1 MALDGNFSTAILD
14 LVEDLVTADKVNIS
28 EAIFQETFG
37 IGSFTGA
44 HTLRTGVRHGNV
56 IPIVL
61 AGENYCAMPVGDQQS
76 CELNECDLTV
86 NYQAKKWDLAEY
98 NCRIPI
104 CMRTFD
110 ENFLVFWN
118 MYRQRLEDPL
128 QEPDAQAF
136 LTYLTQQVERNILGA
151 QWRVGYWG
159 DTSVTTNNLINGN
172 NGYFV
177 QAEAGN
183 GIKAP
188 ITVAGTAPTAE
199 EILNSIQTALETASG
214 DINAMWLG
222 QSDVVIKMSWTV
234 ANKIV
239 IYLNQ
244 LNRQNPY
251 NCDCISADGIVSADR
266 FSVEGL
272 RLFGY
277 RVEAHR
283 EIDGGATC
291 VTDADVNKILIARKS
306 NLLIGTNTQDK
317 MEMFDI
323 FYDKRDRQIYMD
335 SMIYLGVSIPLDEYI
350 YLTVEEEEEE
360 EPIEG

>member
-1 MALDGNFSTAILD
+1 MAFDGNFNTAVLA

-37 IGSFTGA
+37 IGSFASA
-44 HTLRTGVRHGNV
+44 HTLRTDVRNGNV

-61 AGENYCAMPVGDQQS
+61 AGDNYCAMPVGDELS
-76 CELNECDLTV
+76 CEMNDCDLTV
-86 NYQAKKWDLAEY
+86 NYAAKKWELAEY
-98 NCRIPI
+98 NCRIDI
-104 CMRTFD
+104 CMRTFS
-110 ENFLVFWN
+110 ENFLAFWN

-128 QEPDAQAF
+128 AQPDAQAF

-159 DTSVTTNNLINGN
+159 DTSATTNNLIKGN
-172 NGYFV
+172 NGFFV

-188 ITVAGTAPTAE
+188 ITAAGAQPTAE
-199 EILNSIQTALETASG
+199 EILDSIQAALETASG
-214 DINAMWLG
+214 DTNAIWLG
-222 QSDVVIKMSWTV
+222 QSDVVIKMPWSM
-234 ANKIV
+234 ANKIA
-239 IYLNQ
+239 IYLNK

-251 NCDCISADGIVSADR
+251 NCDCVSADGIVSADR
-266 FSVEGL
+266 FTVDGL

-283 EIDGGATC
+283 EIDGGSTC
-291 VTDADVNKILIARKS
+291 VTTPNINQILIARKS

-323 FYDKRDRQIYMD
+323 FYDKKDRKIYMD

-350 YLTVEEEEEE
+350 YLSTEI
-360 EPIEG
+360 EPEA

>member
-1 MALDGNFSTAILD
+1 MAFEGNFSTAVLA
-14 LVEDLVTADKVNIS
+14 LVEDLVSADKVNIN

-37 IGSFTGA
+37 IGSFVGA

-61 AGENYCAMPVGDQQS
+61 AGDNYCAMPVGDQTD
-76 CELNECDLTV
+76 CELNECDLTP

-104 CMRTFD
+104 CMRSFE
-110 ENFLVFWN
+110 ENFLAFWN
-118 MYRQRLEDPL
+118 MYRQRLEDPT

-136 LTYLTQQVERNILGA
+136 LTYLTTQVERNILGA

-159 DTSVTTNNLINGN
+159 DTSATTNNLINGN
-172 NGYFV
+172 NGFFA

-183 GIKAP
+183 GIKLP
-188 ITVAGTAPTAE
+188 ITGAGDTPTAE
-199 EILNSIQTALETASG
+199 EILNSIQSALETSS
-214 DINAMWLG
+214 DSMWLG
-222 QSDVVIKMSWTV
+222 QSDVVIKMPWTV
-234 ANKIV
+234 ANKLV

-251 NCDCISADGIVSADR
+251 NCDCVSADGIVSADR
-266 FSVEGL
+266 FSVDGL

-283 EIDGGATC
+283 EIDGGASC
-291 VTDADVNKILIARKS
+291 VEEADVNKILIARKS
-306 NLLIGTNTQDK
+306 NLLVGTNTTDK

-323 FYDKRDRQIYMD
+323 FYDKVTRKIYMD

-350 YLTVEEEEEE
+350 YLSFEAPAGE
-360 EPIEG
+360 

>member
-1 MALDGNFSTAILD
+1 MSLQGNFETAVLALVND
-14 LVEDLVTADKVNIS
+14 LASADKVNIS

-37 IGSFTGA
+37 IGSFAAA
-44 HTLRTGVRHGNV
+44 HTLRTDVRNGNV

-61 AGENYCAMPVGDQQS
+61 AGDNYCAMPVGDEMS
-76 CELNECDLTV
+76 CDLNECDIEV
-86 NYQAKKWDLAEY
+86 NYDAKRWELSEY

-104 CMRTFD
+104 CMRTFN

-159 DTSVTTNNLINGN
+159 DKSATANTLIKGN

-177 QAEAGN
+177 QAEAGD
-183 GIKAP
+183 GIKAT
-188 ITVAGTAPTAE
+188 ITSAGAQPTAE
-199 EILNSIQTALETASG
+199 EILDSIQKALEDASG
-214 DINAMWLG
+214 DTNAIWLG
-222 QSDVVIKMSWTV
+222 QSDVVIKMPWSL

-239 IYLNQ
+239 IYLNK

-251 NCDCISADGIVSADR
+251 NCDCVSADGIVSADR

-277 RVEAHR
+277 TVEAHR
-283 EIDGGATC
+283 EIDGGSTC
-291 VTDADVNKILIARKS
+291 VTDANVNQILIARKS

-323 FYDKRDRQIYMD
+323 FYDKKDRKIYMD

-350 YLTVEEEEEE
+350 YLSTSVTETDPGE
-360 EPIEG
+360 

>member
-1 MALDGNFSTAILD
+1 MALDGNFSTAITA
-14 LVEDLVTADKVNIS
+14 LVEDLVTADNVNIS

-37 IGSFTGA
+37 IGSFVSA
-44 HTLRTGVRHGNV
+44 HTLRTGVRNGSV

-61 AGENYCAMPVGDQQS
+61 AGDNYCDMPVGNEQS
-76 CELNECDLTV
+76 CELNDCDLET
-86 NYQAKKWDLAEY
+86 NYAAKKWDLAEY

-136 LTYLTQQVERNILGA
+136 LTYLTQQVERNVLGA

-159 DTSVTTNNLINGN
+159 DTSAITNNLINGN

-177 QAEAGN
+177 QAEAGA
-183 GIKAP
+183 GIKAS
-188 ITVAGTAPTAE
+188 ITAAGAAPTAE
-199 EILNSIQTALETASG
+199 EILDSIQAALNTAS
-214 DINAMWLG
+214 DQMWMG
-222 QSDVVIKMSWTV
+222 ESDVVVKMSWTV
-234 ANKIV
+234 ANKIA
-239 IYLNQ
+239 IYLNT

-251 NCDCISADGIVSADR
+251 NCDCVSADGIISADR

-277 RVEAHR
+277 KVEAHR

-306 NLLIGTNTQDK
+306 NLLIGTNTTEK
-317 MEMFDI
+317 MEMFEI
-323 FYDKRDRQIYMD
+323 FYDKKDRMIYMD

-350 YLTVEEEEEE
+350 YLTVE
-360 EPIEG
+360 

>member
-1 MALDGNFSTAILD
+1 MALDGNFSTAIID
-14 LVEDLVTADKVNIS
+14 LVEDLVTADNVNIS

-37 IGSFTGA
+37 IGSFVNA
-44 HTLRTGVRHGNV
+44 HTLRTGVRNGSV

-61 AGENYCAMPVGDQQS
+61 AGDNYCAMPVGNEQS
-76 CELNECDLTV
+76 CELNDCDLET
-86 NYQAKKWDLAEY
+86 NYSAKKWDLAEY

-128 QEPDAQAF
+128 QEADAQAF

-159 DTSVTTNNLINGN
+159 DTSATANDLIKGN

-199 EILNSIQTALETASG
+199 EILDSIQEALNTAS
-214 DINAMWLG
+214 DQMWLSE
-222 QSDVVIKMSWTV
+222 SDVVIKMSWTV
-234 ANKIV
+234 ANKIA
-239 IYLNQ
+239 IYLNS

-251 NCDCISADGIVSADR
+251 NCDCVSADGIVSADR

-306 NLLIGTNTQDK
+306 NLLIGTNTTDK
-317 MEMFDI
+317 MEMFEI
-323 FYDKRDRQIYMD
+323 FYDRKDRMIYMD

-350 YLTVEEEEEE
+350 YLTVDTE
-360 EPIEG
+360 

>member
-1 MALDGNFSTAILD
+1 MALDGNFSTAITA
-14 LVEDLVTADKVNIS
+14 LVEDLVTADNVNIS

-37 IGSFTGA
+37 IGSFVNA
-44 HTLRTGVRHGNV
+44 HTLRTGVRNGSV

-61 AGENYCAMPVGDQQS
+61 AGDNYCAMPVGNEQS
-76 CELNECDLTV
+76 CELNDCDLET
-86 NYQAKKWDLAEY
+86 NYSAKKWDLAEY

-128 QEPDAQAF
+128 QDPDAQAF

-159 DTSVTTNNLINGN
+159 DTSATTNNLINGN

-177 QAEAGN
+177 QAEAGG
-183 GIKAP
+183 GIKAE
-188 ITVAGTAPTAE
+188 ITAAGAAPTAE
-199 EILNSIQTALETASG
+199 EILDSIQEALNTAS
-214 DINAMWLG
+214 DQMWLSE
-222 QSDVVIKMSWTV
+222 SDVVIKMSWTV
-234 ANKIV
+234 ANKIA
-239 IYLNQ
+239 IYLNS

-251 NCDCISADGIVSADR
+251 NCDCVSADGIVSADR

-306 NLLIGTNTQDK
+306 NLLIGTNTTDK
-317 MEMFDI
+317 MEMFEI
-323 FYDKRDRQIYMD
+323 FYDRKDRMIYMD

-350 YLTVEEEEEE
+350 YLTVDTE
-360 EPIEG
+360 

>member
-1 MALDGNFSTAILD
+1 MALQGNFSTAIVALI
-14 LVEDLVTADKVNIS
+14 EDLVTADKVNIS

-37 IGSFTGA
+37 IGNFVSA
-44 HTLRTGVRHGNV
+44 HTLRTNVRNGAV

-61 AGENYCAMPVGDQQS
+61 AGDNYCAMPVGDEQS
-76 CELNECDLTV
+76 CDLNECDLTV

-98 NCRIPI
+98 NCRIPV

-128 QEPDAQAF
+128 TEPDAQAF
-136 LTYLTQQVERNILGA
+136 LTYLTQQVESNIMGA

-159 DTSVTTNNLINGN
+159 DTSNASTLIKGN

-183 GIKAP
+183 GIKLP
-188 ITVAGTAPTAE
+188 ITAAGAQPTAE
-199 EILNSIQTALETASG
+199 EILDSIQAALETASG
-214 DINAMWLG
+214 DNNAIWLG
-222 QSDVVIKMSWTV
+222 QSDVVIKMPWSM
-234 ANKIV
+234 ANKII
-239 IYLNQ
+239 IYLNK

-272 RLFGY
+272 RVFGY
-277 RVEAHR
+277 KVEAHR
-283 EIDGGATC
+283 EIDGSSTC
-291 VTDADVNKILIARKS
+291 VAGSNLNQILIARKS
-306 NLLIGTNTQDK
+306 NLLIGTNTQEK
-317 MEMFDI
+317 MEDFDI
-323 FYDKRDRQIYMD
+323 FYDKISRKIYID

-350 YLTVEEEEEE
+350 YLSTDVVAEV
-360 EPIEG
+360 PEGE